1 MDNDFVQEIKE
12 NDKFS
17 KKQLLKSN
25 YYKDKKDL
33 INALLNDNEYYSKDE
48 ANKIIDNY
56 LKGSVI

>member
-1 MDNDFVQEIKE
+1 MADLYEVSEE

-17 KKQLLKSN
+17 KRQLLKSN

-48 ANKIIDNY
+48 VDKIIDEY